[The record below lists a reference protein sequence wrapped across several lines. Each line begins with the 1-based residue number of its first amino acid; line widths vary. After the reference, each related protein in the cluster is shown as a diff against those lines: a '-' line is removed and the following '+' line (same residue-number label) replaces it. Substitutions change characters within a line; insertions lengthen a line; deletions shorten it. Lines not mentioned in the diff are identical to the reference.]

1 MTNHHREEQNWVVG
15 ALHAKNDKENEGEMM
30 GGLVWNML
38 MLVRNRVVGSGIF
51 LRERMY
57 FV

>member
-1 MTNHHREEQNWVVG
+1 
-15 ALHAKNDKENEGEMM
+15 MM